1 MFSRSIIDEDNGRE
15 LIIIFIILLKKDL
28 WTWGHSTK
36 KDQGGGMGT
45 EGALFSR
52 SMTDE
57 DNDRGLIINFLLTKD
72 LWTWGHF
79 NKKDLWTRESR

>member
-36 KDQGGGMGT
+36 KDQGGGMATNKTDFSHPRKPLGT
-45 EGALFSR
+45 SIFHGFR
-52 SMTDE
+52 
-57 DNDRGLIINFLLTKD
+57 NR
-72 LWTWGHF
+72 
-79 NKKDLWTRESR
+79 